1 MMTDADKLLNNAMI
15 QTLHV
20 MSDDQFSVYSPP
32 VKQFLSVD
40 NTLKHTFTELQLQ

>member
-1 MMTDADKLLNNAMI
+1 MI

-20 MSDDQFSVYSPP
+20 MSDDQFSVYNPP
-32 VKQFLSVD
+32 SVKQFLSVD